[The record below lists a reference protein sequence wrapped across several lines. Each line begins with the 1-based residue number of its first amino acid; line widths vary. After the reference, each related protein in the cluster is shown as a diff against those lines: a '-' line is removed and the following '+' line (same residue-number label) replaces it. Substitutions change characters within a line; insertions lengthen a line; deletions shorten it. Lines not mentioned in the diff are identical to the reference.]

1 MIVSALVSVLLLTS
15 RVVMFAVAQPPA
27 AIAAPAAVL
36 GIEVTD
42 VPPTYPHRYQTAGAY
57 VKRIVP
63 NSPAEAARIVPGDVV
78 VNVRGVAVT
87 DHAGFRAATSALGT
101 DAAVPIEIRR
111 DGRSLTL
118 NVTPEPANTLYAATP
133 SSEPQSIGTELR
145 AVAVSAR
152 RRDFENERVHGARA
166 LDLAETCASLEQKPI
181 GSTLLNVGDAFS
193 AMGAGA
199 AGQTERDAANG
210 FYGDAWVTYRLIASS
225 SGMPGSDRQAATSK
239 AAMLAKLV
247 PSVANDGDPA
257 IVDGLT
263 YAGAALGAKPFTI
276 VNTWQTSGVSYTRLL
291 HVRVQIDTARD
302 ALLFA
307 SFFRVSAPSA
317 DGTDEVFFATDE
329 LGKPGPRIEIPG
341 RATKAEIAPGED
353 FGFLKHAFV
362 AEQTPATYVLTFVV
376 SDNKADITN
385 SPATLAYLPQ

>member
-1 MIVSALVSVLLLTS
+1 
-15 RVVMFAVAQPPA
+15 
-27 AIAAPAAVL
+27 
-36 GIEVTD
+36 
-42 VPPTYPHRYQTAGAY
+42 
-57 VKRIVP
+57 
-63 NSPAEAARIVPGDVV
+63 
-78 VNVRGVAVT
+78 
-87 DHAGFRAATSALGT
+87 
-101 DAAVPIEIRR
+101 
-111 DGRSLTL
+111 
-118 NVTPEPANTLYAATP
+118 
-133 SSEPQSIGTELR
+133 
-145 AVAVSAR
+145 
-152 RRDFENERVHGARA
+152 
-166 LDLAETCASLEQKPI
+166 
-181 GSTLLNVGDAFS
+181 
-193 AMGAGA
+193 
-199 AGQTERDAANG
+199 
-210 FYGDAWVTYRLIASS
+210 
-225 SGMPGSDRQAATSK
+225 
-239 AAMLAKLV
+239 MLAKLV